1 MSSDE
6 IGHANPSLTDTYTGP
21 LSYPLQWD
29 WCNERNRD
37 KICSHPHQSSRQ
49 QENRLRWWS
58 AWFFYTK
65 KMANFISTTV
75 EILFSK
81 AQLDQ
86 HTSSSLSWAIIVLVS
101 DSRRHTYDSA
111 LQILL
116 CPHNHKYN
124 SVTMHH
130 INPWQTQMNDQ
141 PFPSPSSEMLH

>member
-1 MSSDE
+1 MKLDMLIPPLQTHTLVPYCTHYSE
-6 IGHANPSLTDTYTGP
+6 IGVMNG
-21 LSYPLQWD
+21 
-29 WCNERNRD
+29 NRD
-37 KICSHPHQSSRQ
+37 KICLHPHQSSRQ
-49 QENRLRWWS
+49 QENRMRWWS